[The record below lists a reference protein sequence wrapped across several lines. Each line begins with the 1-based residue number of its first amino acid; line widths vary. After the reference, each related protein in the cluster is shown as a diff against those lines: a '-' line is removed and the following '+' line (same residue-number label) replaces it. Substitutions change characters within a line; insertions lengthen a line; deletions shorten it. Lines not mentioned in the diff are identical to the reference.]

1 MFLDFF
7 SLEKQWQEFLEK
19 YEKVSSIGKVD
30 KGMGSPMLIADENI
44 WPFVISAFY
53 AFLKLPLLVVTT
65 TMESAVELEHEIR
78 CLISGVEV
86 LRFSG
91 MGNGIFYK
99 NKVTPPGNLIEKLK
113 VIRRLTEDRQD
124 KKFLIIATS
133 NSLTNRISSSKI
145 NEIRRSIR
153 ISTGVE
159 HERDKF
165 ITELESLGYERVDKV
180 YDRGEYSVRGGIVD
194 IFDVTCEQSVRVD
207 FVGDEVDKIFFYDVT
222 SQKPLRNL
230 KSKSI
235 FPFIN
240 LWEIEGSGSDKPSGG
255 TLSLVDLLRKEV
267 RNLSIVLCDPEEIYL
282 KMKSDLDILKKT
294 FERDKDILISDR
306 KFLEDFYIVKEDFF
320 EKEVF
325 SRKLNLV
332 SRGRDDLGGH
342 KFTLGKIGRQE
353 KNYGSSG
360 EFVRNIKSDLRSKK
374 KVLVSISSEE
384 RIKKIEELFLNN
396 SISYNHLKTG
406 KAPKYDF
413 LKPGIV
419 NISGKRLYRGF
430 RSREISLYGELDIY
444 GQIQQVQ
451 VKGTS
456 GGKEQGYFKQGEYV
470 VHKTHGIGRY
480 IDIVPKQVGGFKREY
495 FLIEYAGSDKLY
507 VPTWQADRVNR
518 YIGSVEP
525 VITSLTSRQWEGIK
539 KRVRKSVRKL
549 AIDLAALYAERKS
562 AGGYAFP
569 EDSLWQREIENS
581 FTFRETPDQIKAI
594 NYVKDAMRKP
604 EPMDILIVGDVGFG
618 KTEVAIRA
626 AFKAIENGKQVLLLV
641 PTTILADQHYYNFS
655 RRYKNYP
662 VILEVLSRCRTRR
675 EQKKII
681 KDFSEGKIDMIIGTH
696 RILQEDLKPAD
707 LGLIIIDEEQRFGVN
722 SKEKIKLL
730 KKEVDVLTLSATP
743 IPRTLY
749 MSLTGI
755 RDMVLIETYPEGR
768 SPVNTFVGEI
778 DYRVIKIALERELAR
793 GGQVYYVYNRISGI
807 ENKKARLKQ
816 ILPRAK
822 IAMTH
827 GRMEGSRIERLMRDF
842 IDKKYDILLTTS
854 IIESGMDIENV
865 NTLIVENSHL
875 FGLSQ
880 LYQLRGRVGR
890 SSEIAYAYF
899 FYPGKRSM
907 NLQAFQRL
915 KTMSE
920 YTELGSGY
928 NIAMRDLEIRGAGEI
943 LGARQH
949 GHINSVGFDM
959 FCQIIREELDK
970 LKGREIE
977 KDIDVQIELPVSA
990 YIPGSFI
997 GNENDRINIYRILGN
1012 ADGLE
1017 EIDKIKKELVQR
1029 CKDLPPVV
1037 NNLINISKI
1046 KYLMKKSGIEKI
1058 TFHENRGIYLKKVNM
1073 STGGAREMNTKNSH
1087 LSYETANKTVIM
1099 KKIDKNINLDLVL
1112 NNLNGIISFM
1122 Q

>member
-1 MFLDFF
+1 MFLEFF
-7 SLEKQWQEFLEK
+7 SQNKQWLEFLEK
-19 YEKVSSIGKVD
+19 YEKISRARSGDVAAGF
-30 KGMGSPMLIADENI
+30 PTLIADENI
-44 WPFVISAFY
+44 WPFIISAFY
-53 AFLKLPLLVVTT
+53 IFFKQPLLVITP
-65 TMESAVELEHEIR
+65 TMDGAAELEREIG
-78 CLISGVEV
+78 CIIHGVEV
-86 LRFSG
+86 FRFPG

-99 NKVTPPGNLIEKLK
+99 NKVTPPGNLTQRLK
-113 VIRRLTEDRQD
+113 VVRSLIEDGQD

-133 NSLTNRISSSKI
+133 NSLMNKISPSKI
-145 NEIRRSIR
+145 SEIKKSIK
-153 ISTGVE
+153 ISTGFE
-159 HERDKF
+159 YGRDKL
-165 ITELESLGYERVDKV
+165 ISELESIGYERVDKV

-194 IFDVTCEQSVRVD
+194 IFDVTCDYSVRVD
-207 FVGDEVDKIFFYDVT
+207 FIGDEVEKMFFYDVAN
-222 SQKPLRNL
+222 QEPLKDL

-235 FPFIN
+235 FPFSN
-240 LWEIEGSGSDKPSGG
+240 LWEIEGSGGRKPSGRN
-255 TLSLVDLLRKEV
+255 LSLVDLLRQEFPNFSV
-267 RNLSIVLCDPEEIYL
+267 ILCDPEEIYL
-282 KMKSDLDILKKT
+282 KIKSDLDILKKI
-294 FERDKDILISDR
+294 FERDKDILVNE
-306 KFLEDFYIVKEDFF
+306 KKVLEDFYLTNEDFLD
-320 EKEVF
+320 KGVF
-325 SRKLNLV
+325 SKKLNLI
-332 SRGRDDLGGH
+332 SGGRNDSGRD
-342 KFTLGKIGRQE
+342 KFSIGWVQRQK
-353 KNYGSSG
+353 KNYGSSM
-360 EFVRNIKSDLRSKK
+360 EFVGNIKSDLKSKR
-374 KVLVSISSEE
+374 KVIISVSSEE
-384 RIKKIEELFLNN
+384 RVKKIEELLLNN
-396 SISYNHLKTG
+396 AVSYNHFKIG
-406 KAPKYDF
+406 KVPRHD
-413 LKPGIV
+413 LLEPGVV
-419 NISGKRLYRGF
+419 NISENCLCRGF

-444 GQIQQVQ
+444 EQMQQARG
-451 VKGTS
+451 KGTLGS
-456 GGKEQGYFKQGEYV
+456 KEHEYFKQGEYV
-470 VHKTHGIGRY
+470 VHKTHGIGKY
-480 IDIVPKQVGGFKREY
+480 IDIVSKQIGGFKREY
-495 FLIEYAGSDKLY
+495 FLIEYAGNDKLY
-507 VPTWQADRVNR
+507 VPTWQADRVSR

-525 VITSLTSRQWEGIK
+525 AITSLTSRQWEGIK
-539 KRVRKSVRKL
+539 KRVRKSVQKL
-549 AIDLAALYAERKS
+549 AIDLANLYAERKS
-562 AGGYAFP
+562 ASGYAFP
-569 EDSLWQREIENS
+569 EDSPWQREIENS
-581 FTFRETPDQIKAI
+581 FPFRETPDQVKAI
-594 NYVKDAMRKP
+594 NHVKDAMGRP

-655 RRYKNYP
+655 QRYKNYP
-662 VILEVLSRCRTRR
+662 VILEVLSRFRTKR

-807 ENKKARLKQ
+807 ENKRTQLKQ

-822 IAMTH
+822 IALTH
-827 GRMEGSRIERLMRDF
+827 GQMEGSRIERLMRDF

-899 FYPGKRSM
+899 FYPGRRSM

-959 FCQIIREELDK
+959 FCQIIREEVDK
-970 LKGREIE
+970 LKGREVE
-977 KDIDVQIELPVSA
+977 EDIDVQIELPVSA
-990 YIPGSFI
+990 YIPGSYI
-997 GNENDRINIYRILGN
+997 GNENERMNIYRILGN
-1012 ADGLE
+1012 ADGLD
-1017 EIDKIKKELVQR
+1017 EIDKIKKELVDR
-1029 CKDLPPVV
+1029 HKDMPPVV
-1037 NNLINISKI
+1037 DNLLNISKI

-1058 TFHENRGIYLKKVNM
+1058 TFHENKGIYLKRINM
-1073 STGGAREMNTKNSH
+1073 DTGRAREMSVKNSN
-1087 LSYETANKTVIM
+1087 LLYEPANKTVIM
-1099 KKIDKNINLDLVL
+1099 KKIDKNINFDLVL
-1112 NNLNGIISFM
+1112 NNLNDIICFM
-1122 Q
+1122 

>member
-1 MFLDFF
+1 MFLEFF
-7 SLEKQWQEFLEK
+7 SQNKQWLEFLER
-19 YEKVSSIGKVD
+19 YEKISRARSGD
-30 KGMGSPMLIADENI
+30 EAAGSPTLIADENI
-44 WPFVISAFY
+44 WPFIISAFY
-53 AFLKLPLLVVTT
+53 IFFKQPLLVITP
-65 TMESAVELEHEIR
+65 TMDGAAELEREIG
-78 CLISGVEV
+78 CIIHGVEV
-86 LRFSG
+86 LRFPG

-99 NKVTPPGNLIEKLK
+99 NKVTPPGNLTQRLK
-113 VIRRLTEDRQD
+113 VVRSLIEDGQD

-133 NSLTNRISSSKI
+133 NSLMNKISPSKI
-145 NEIRRSIR
+145 SEIKKSIK

-159 HERDKF
+159 YGRDKL
-165 ITELESLGYERVDKV
+165 ISELESIGYERVDKV

-194 IFDVTCEQSVRVD
+194 IFDVTCDYSVRVD
-207 FVGDEVDKIFFYDVT
+207 FIGDEVEKMFFYDVVN
-222 SQKPLRNL
+222 QEPLKNL

-235 FPFIN
+235 FPFSN
-240 LWEIEGSGSDKPSGG
+240 LWEIKGSSGQEPSGK
-255 TLSLVDLLRKEV
+255 TLSFIDLLRQEFQNFSV
-267 RNLSIVLCDPEEIYL
+267 ILCDPEEIYL
-282 KMKSDLDILKKT
+282 KIKSDLDILKKI
-294 FERDKDILISDR
+294 FERDKDILVNER
-306 KFLEDFYIVKEDFF
+306 KILEDFYLANEDFI
-320 EKEVF
+320 ERGVF
-325 SRKLNLV
+325 PGKLNLI
-332 SRGRDDLGGH
+332 SGGRNDSGRD
-342 KFTLGKIGRQE
+342 KFSMEWVQRQK
-353 KNYGSSG
+353 KNYGSSM
-360 EFVRNIKSDLRSKK
+360 EFVSNIKSDLKSKR
-374 KVLVSISSEE
+374 KVIISVSSGE
-384 RIKKIEELFLNN
+384 RVKKIEELFLNN
-396 SISYNHLKTG
+396 AVSYNHFKTG
-406 KAPKYDF
+406 KVSRHD
-413 LKPGIV
+413 LLEPGVV
-419 NISGKRLYRGF
+419 NISKNCLYRGF

-444 GQIQQVQ
+444 EQIQQA
-451 VKGTS
+451 KGKGVS
-456 GGKEQGYFKQGEYV
+456 GGREHEYFKQGEYV

-480 IDIVPKQVGGFKREY
+480 IDIVSKQVGGFKREY
-495 FLIEYAGSDKLY
+495 FLIEYAGNDKLY
-507 VPTWQADRVNR
+507 VPTWQADRISR

-525 VITSLTSRQWEGIK
+525 VITSLTSKQWEGIK
-539 KRVRKSVRKL
+539 KRVRKSVQKL
-549 AIDLAALYAERKS
+549 AIDLANLYAERKS
-562 AGGYAFP
+562 ASGYAFP
-569 EDSLWQREIENS
+569 GDSPWQREIENS
-581 FTFRETPDQIKAI
+581 FPFMETPDQVKAI
-594 NYVKDAMRKP
+594 NYVRDAMGKP

-626 AFKAIENGKQVLLLV
+626 AFRAIENGKQVLLLV

-655 RRYKNYP
+655 QRYKNYP
-662 VILEVLSRCRTRR
+662 VILEVLSRFRTKK

-681 KDFSEGKIDMIIGTH
+681 KNFSEGKIDMIIGTH

-807 ENKKARLKQ
+807 ENKKTQLKQ
-816 ILPRAK
+816 ILPGAK
-822 IAMTH
+822 IALTH
-827 GRMEGSRIERLMRDF
+827 GQMEGSRIERLMRDF

-899 FYPGKRSM
+899 FYPGRRSM

-943 LGARQH
+943 LGSRQH

-959 FCQIIREELDK
+959 FCQIIREEVDK
-970 LKGREIE
+970 LKGREVE
-977 KDIDVQIELPVSA
+977 EDIDVQIELPVSA
-990 YIPGSFI
+990 YIPGSYI
-997 GNENDRINIYRILGN
+997 GNENERMNIYRILGN
-1012 ADGLE
+1012 ADGLD
-1017 EIDKIKKELVQR
+1017 EIDKIKKELVDR
-1029 CKDLPPVV
+1029 HKDMPPVV
-1037 NNLINISKI
+1037 DNLLNISKI

-1058 TFHENRGIYLKKVNM
+1058 TFHENKGIYLKRINM
-1073 STGGAREMNTKNSH
+1073 DTGRASEMSVKNSN
-1087 LSYETANKTVIM
+1087 LLYESANKTVIM

-1112 NNLNGIISFM
+1112 NDLNDIICFM
-1122 Q
+1122 